1 MIDTPAVGGG
11 FLIEPV
17 GNREVFTDADFGESD
32 LMYARTARDFV
43 TKEVLPRLREI
54 EEQQEGVMPSLLR
67 RAGELGLLMLDI
79 PEHYGGWRAPS
90 NSFASRASM
99 RLDRSWI

>member
-1 MIDTPAVGGG
+1 MIDTPVVGGG
-11 FLIEPV
+11 FLSGPV

-67 RAGELGLLMLDI
+67 RAGEIGLLMRDI
-79 PEHYGGWRAPS
+79 PEYYGGWRA
-90 NSFASRASM
+90 SRASP